1 MADGAIRRLIKMC
14 KKIDSFRK
22 VEYRDQIQLLKSL
35 LWICVSDWLALLL
48 VDACM
53 ECLILRGAM
62 SYDPKKNVW
71 IGPTPQ
77 SSYTVKMDA
86 MKETQDKMFD
96 NSIR

>member
-1 MADGAIRRLIKMC
+1 
-14 KKIDSFRK
+14 
-22 VEYRDQIQLLKSL
+22 
-35 LWICVSDWLALLL
+35 
-48 VDACM
+48 M